1 MDILGGIVPNGLEL
15 SLENLMYVL
24 DMKNKLI
31 YVVVAEDRVYDVVFK
46 RGKAYL
52 ECVVARK
59 VKEIMFGLKI
69 SIG

>member
-1 MDILGGIVPNGLEL
+1 MIGGIVPKGLEL
-15 SLENLMYVL
+15 SLKNLMYVL

-31 YVVVAEDRVYDVVFK
+31 YVVVVEYKVYYVVFK
-46 RGKAYL
+46 RGTAYL

>member
-1 MDILGGIVPNGLEL
+1 MIGGIVPKRLEL
-15 SLENLMYVL
+15 SLENIMYVL

-31 YVVVAEDRVYDVVFK
+31 YVVIVEDRLYDVVFK

-52 ECVVARK
+52 KCVVARK
-59 VKEIMFGLKI
+59 VKEIIFGLKI

>member
-1 MDILGGIVPNGLEL
+1 MIGGIVPNGLEL

-31 YVVVAEDRVYDVVFK
+31 YVVVVEDRVYDVVFK

-52 ECVVARK
+52 EHVVARK